1 MSPCCGLAVPLP
13 RFQYQKQ
20 QTQQQQQKQ
29 QQQQHQQQHHQ
40 QQQLQQQQQTQQQK
54 RPKHP
59 KPQKAIKTTAAN
71 HEKTCEE
78 SNRCQKT
85 FKKTKEISNKNDAPK
100 KQKKLQ
106 KLTKNRA
113 RGTQNGARMH
123 PKWSQNRKK
132 CAESPKVATRWL
144 PRPLYPEG
152 AVDF

>member
-1 MSPCCGLAVPLP
+1 MSPCCSLAVPLP

-78 SNRCQKT
+78 SNRCRKT
-85 FKKTKEISNKNDAPK
+85 FKKQKGSAIKTTLPKNKK
-100 KQKKLQ
+100 SY
-106 KLTKNRA
+106 KNRVKIEP
-113 RGTQNGARMH
+113 GGPKMEPGCTKSGAKIEKNALNR
-123 PKWSQNRKK
+123 PKWLPDGSQDPFTGND
-132 CAESPKVATRWL
+132 S
-144 PRPLYPEG
+144 
-152 AVDF
+152 

>member
-1 MSPCCGLAVPLP
+1 VPLP

-78 SNRCQKT
+78 SNRCRKT
-85 FKKTKEISNKNDAPK
+85 FKKQKGSAVKTTLPKNKK
-100 KQKKLQ
+100 SY
-106 KLTKNRA
+106 KNRLKIEPW
-113 RGTQNGARMH
+113 GTQNGARMH
-123 PKWSQNRKK
+123 QKWSQNRKK

-144 PRPLYPEG
+144 PRPLYRD
-152 AVDF
+152 ARVDF